1 MTDFLQ
7 ETAKKWNWDSYT
19 LTRIN
24 LVLEELLT
32 NTFTHGSEGEHTVH
46 ADVTLEMKQK
56 SARITISDNGR
67 LFNPLEQAPG
77 VDTTLPL
84 EARAM
89 GGLGLELVRTIAEEL
104 SYESYDDRNRLH
116 LTVATSDV
124 AESDGVSES
133 DCANTRAQ
141 SPTSK
146 VPQNPASK
154 ALVMVDDVTV
164 CFGDD
169 NAPLEVSHTLR
180 SVPRR
185 L

>member
-7 ETAKKWNWDSYT
+7 DTAKKWNWDGYT

-32 NTFTHGSEGEHTVH
+32 NAFTHGSEGRQAVH
-46 ADVTLEMKQK
+46 ADLTLEMKRA
-56 SARITISDNGR
+56 SVRVTISDNGR

-89 GGLGLELVRTIAEEL
+89 GGLGLELVRTVADEL

-116 LTVATSDV
+116 LTVATSV
-124 AESDGVSES
+124 VSEL
-133 DCANTRAQ
+133 DRANERVQ
-141 SPTSK
+141 S
-146 VPQNPASK
+146 PASK
-154 ALVMVDDVTV
+154 SPETVTK
-164 CFGDD
+164 
-169 NAPLEVSHTLR
+169 
-180 SVPRR
+180 
-185 L
+185 